1 MDLDFAESTLRKI
14 VDKAIEYGFEEAQA
28 AYSADTSMAVEILFG
43 EVSSFENS
51 VGRGISFK
59 GKLYG
64 QMGRSHTTEFTDEA
78 IDFLISSAADNC
90 KVLDDEDP
98 DFIYC
103 DPDNSELIYCPVN
116 EAYEKNTYN
125 RLVET
130 GLSLEKNLLA
140 YSDKIKAVD
149 YLRISCSKG
158 PDIMINSK
166 GLRVFKD
173 SDIISIISGCR
184 AEDGEIVKSGSE
196 FWYGKDID
204 LFDKKKFIESLASQL
219 LPKLK
224 AKSISSGSYET
235 IIENEAFISLY
246 GSFVSNFSAYAM
258 QKGLSLLKGRVGE
271 KIASDCF
278 SLTEIPM
285 YEKAVNKVPFDA
297 EGVLTYEKDIISE
310 GIFKTALYNLKSA
323 YKEGRKSTGN
333 GFGGTALTNVV
344 IKEGKRNVEEIAKD
358 IGEGLIITDVSGLHA
373 GLNPVSGD
381 FSLLSEGFLIKEGK
395 KADPVEQITI
405 AGNFYDMMLNVKE
418 IANDTKALPGS
429 NGEFFSPSIYIGKI
443 DVSGED

>member
-1 MDLDFAESTLRKI
+1 MDLEFAESFLRKI
-14 VDKAIEYGFEEAQA
+14 VDRAIEYGFEEAQA
-28 AYSADTSMAVEILFG
+28 AYSADASMAVEILMG

-51 VGRGISFK
+51 SGRGISFK

-78 IDFLISSAADNC
+78 IEFLISSAADNC

-103 DPDNSELIYCPVN
+103 DPENSELIYCPVN

-125 RLVET
+125 RFVEL
-130 GLSLEKNLLA
+130 GLSLEKNLLS

-158 PDIMINSK
+158 PDLMVNSK

-173 SDIISIISGCR
+173 SDIISIIAGCR
-184 AEDGEIVKSGSE
+184 AESGDVVKSGSE
-196 FWYGKDID
+196 LWYGNDID
-204 LFDKKKFIESLASQL
+204 LFDEKSFIERLASRL
-219 LPKLK
+219 LPKLEARSVK
-224 AKSISSGSYET
+224 SGSYET

-246 GSFVSNFSAYAM
+246 GSFISNFSAYAM
-258 QKGLSLLKGRVGE
+258 QKGLSLLKGRVGD

-278 SLTEIPM
+278 TLSEIPM

-297 EGVLTYEKDIISE
+297 EGVLTYDKDIISE
-310 GIFKTALYNLKSA
+310 GVFKTALYNLKSA
-323 YKEGRKSTGN
+323 YKDGCKSTGN
-333 GFGGTALTNVV
+333 GFGGTSVTNAVV
-344 IKEGKRNVEEIAKD
+344 KEGKRSVDEIAEE
-358 IGEGLIITDVSGLHA
+358 IGEGLLITDLSGLHA
-373 GLNPVSGD
+373 GLNPISGD
-381 FSLLSEGFLIKEGK
+381 FSLLSEGFLIKDGK
-395 KADPVEQITI
+395 VADSVEQITI
-405 AGNFYDMMLNVKE
+405 AGNFYDIMLNVKE
-418 IANDTKALPGS
+418 TANDTRALPWA
-429 NGEFFSPSIYIGKI
+429 NGEFFSPSVWIGKI